1 MNYFIDHIT
10 KLNDSITTGHI
21 VQTILYSDPDH
32 SKTYI
37 ILGRP
42 GPTGK
47 TWLQKKLEDLGYNAI
62 EISEAMALSDAI
74 EYKDNNN
81 HVVELPSGTTV
92 VILNKYIM

>member
-1 MNYFIDHIT
+1 MDYFMNIIT
-10 KLNDSITTGHI
+10 KLSKDISTDRILKHILQFDSEK
-21 VQTILYSDPDH
+21 VR
-32 SKTYI
+32 TYI
-37 ILGRP
+37 ILGKP

-81 HVVELPSGTTV
+81 HIVELPSGTTV